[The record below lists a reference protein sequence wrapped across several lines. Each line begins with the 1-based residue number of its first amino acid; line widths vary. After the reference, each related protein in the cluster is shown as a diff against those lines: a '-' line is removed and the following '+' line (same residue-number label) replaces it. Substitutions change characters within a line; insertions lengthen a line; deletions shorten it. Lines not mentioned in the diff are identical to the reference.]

1 MYTLVILRKQI
12 KLEAHFPFTN
22 RNRDSTLWF
31 VSTDS
36 YVLPCKDDLLKAV
49 TEVATEEGVK
59 EGKLT

>member
-1 MYTLVILRKQI
+1 MILRKQV
-12 KLEAHFPFTN
+12 KLEAYFPFTN
-22 RNRDSTLWF
+22 RNRYFTLCF

-36 YVLPCKDDLLKAV
+36 YVLPCKDDLLEAV

>member
-12 KLEAHFPFTN
+12 KLAYFLLTN
-22 RNRDSTLWF
+22 RNRYFTLWF

-36 YVLPCKDDLLKAV
+36 YVLPCKDDLLEAV